1 MKKSGAK
8 CFPLEHMTRCKSMRP
23 KEMDPS
29 VLGELADVVA
39 KPLSMI
45 FKRSWQSGQVPGDWK
60 REILYLSLKKGRK
73 EDPRSN

>member
-1 MKKSGAK
+1 
-8 CFPLEHMTRCKSMRP
+8 
-23 KEMDPS
+23 MDPS

-60 REILYLSLKKGRK
+60 RGNIVPIFKKG
-73 EDPRSN
+73 